1 MKNKHIKKIRV
12 IAFPIMIL
20 FPIVIGQIW
29 HSYPGFAQG
38 QDNVEVI
45 FTQDVSLRS
54 LAEKYLGN
62 PNEWE
67 VILYYNGFQ
76 HLADL
81 QPDTRLTIPAGLF
94 NRSMKYLQQAAETAR
109 LANMEGAGV
118 LAKESIDTS
127 TRLQTRA
134 MDLKK
139 QGKLEEAQKAALEA
153 LQWAEKA
160 LFEAKEK
167 KIQSVSAVLAQKE
180 GTVQNRKPQQPVWID
195 AIINQEF
202 IEQERVRT
210 LSASRAGILFIDE
223 SRIYL
228 NENSLA
234 VIGEMKENVIKRTF
248 KAGVV
253 VLQGDVLAH
262 LSSLSGQKNFS
273 ITAPGI
279 ETHVR
284 SKKFRTTRDTR
295 QVTRIANYD
304 GEIDVEVS
312 KYTVTIQKD
321 EGTKIEYGKIPE
333 AARKLLPPP
342 VMIVPLAHQIF
353 FTATIRF
360 EWEKLAGARFYTLEI
375 SAERDFFTVL
385 KRLRLNK
392 TFYEWQAPRKGLYY
406 YRLYTIDTENFS
418 GPFSDPVDFYI
429 DLDESPPYL
438 TVFSPA
444 EGEVILSREAV
455 VQGTVEKNTTL
466 TINTVAV
473 ESDERG
479 MFKHPIGLEPGE
491 QIITVTAT
499 DPAGNRTSIQRNV
512 ICNLEEQLIAL
523 DMPNHM
529 TLNMSQV
536 TLKGTIK
543 PLTRIEINA
552 EPVDLPPRFAHIVT
566 LPEGDHTITIK
577 AISPQGNIQTLPVMI
592 TVDLTAPEIS
602 PDDVPAYTRQP
613 ELSLSGQVSEA
624 VTLTVNGG
632 VVPVKEMRF
641 DFPAALKE
649 GENIFALAVADT
661 AGNTSTKKIRIL
673 RDTTPPEIGR
683 YRFSSPRV
691 KGGDIISCQISARD
705 SGVGLARTG
714 SFTISIAPGNTVFHG
729 ILTLNRRKEIFEGS
743 IFVPPE
749 IQGTVEMKHLQI
761 QDRLGNEAI
770 GE

>member
-1 MKNKHIKKIRV
+1 MKNEHIKKIRI

-29 HSYPGFAQG
+29 HSYPGFAQV

-45 FTQDVSLRS
+45 FTQDVSLRA

-67 VILYYNGFQ
+67 VILYYNGFK

-94 NRSMKYLQQAAETAR
+94 KRSMTSLKQAGETTR

-118 LAKESIDTS
+118 LAKESIDAS

-134 MDLKK
+134 MNLKK
-139 QGKLEEAQKAALEA
+139 QGKLKAAQKAALEA

-160 LFEAKEK
+160 LSEAKAK
-167 KIQSVSAVLAQKE
+167 KTQSVSAVLAQKE

-195 AIINQEF
+195 AVIDQELV
-202 IEQERVRT
+202 EQERVRT

-223 SRIYL
+223 SRVYL

-248 KAGVV
+248 KVGVV

-262 LSSLSGQKNFS
+262 LSSLDGQKDFS

-304 GEIDVEVS
+304 GEIDVEAS
-312 KYTVTIQKD
+312 THKVTIQKD
-321 EGTKIEYGKIPE
+321 EGTKIEYGKKPE
-333 AARKLLPPP
+333 TARKLLPPP
-342 VMIVPLAHQIF
+342 VVIIPLASQIF
-353 FTATIRF
+353 FSATIRF
-360 EWEKLAGARFYTLEI
+360 EWEKLAGARLYTLEI
-375 SAERDFFTVL
+375 SAKRDFSTVL
-385 KRLRLNK
+385 KRLRLN
-392 TFYEWQAPRKGLYY
+392 TTSYEWQAPRKGLYY

-523 DMPNHM
+523 DMPNYM

-632 VVPVKEMRF
+632 VVPVKERRF
-641 DFPAALKE
+641 DFPAALQE

-749 IQGTVEMKHLQI
+749 IQGTVEMQHLQI